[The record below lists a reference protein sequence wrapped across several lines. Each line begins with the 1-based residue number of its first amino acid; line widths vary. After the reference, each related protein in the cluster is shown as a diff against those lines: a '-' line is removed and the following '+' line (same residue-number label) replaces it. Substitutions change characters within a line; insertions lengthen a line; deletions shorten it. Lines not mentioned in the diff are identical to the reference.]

1 MKVVFVFSIVI
12 IRVSASVSDVKLPTD
27 KYYKFIFYGLF
38 YESLAFLLQ
47 YFVNVK

>member
-12 IRVSASVSDVKLPTD
+12 IRASEYVSVVKLPTE

-38 YESLAFLLQ
+38 YVSLAFC
-47 YFVNVK
+47 FNIS